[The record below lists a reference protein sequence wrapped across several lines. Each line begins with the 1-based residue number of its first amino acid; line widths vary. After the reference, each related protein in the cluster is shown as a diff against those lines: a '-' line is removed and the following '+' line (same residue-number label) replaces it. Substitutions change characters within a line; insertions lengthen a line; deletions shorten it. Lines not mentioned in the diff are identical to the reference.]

1 MWNFKKSKLNNY
13 FVECGEEFQ
22 RGYLQGL
29 QLSGTIRME
38 PFLGRALSHSE
49 LVLVRNIVL
58 GTSHSTAIVSTCIFF
73 FYHGFPSI
81 SQSFIVIALKYLTI
95 AMGKLEGV
103 ISLKLSSYFTLKNL
117 TLPLQDCLH
126 NL

>member
-13 FVECGEEFQ
+13 FIECGEEFQ

-38 PFLGRALSHSE
+38 HSLGRALSHRK

-58 GTSHSTAIVSTCIFF
+58 GTSHSTAIVSTCIFI
-73 FYHGFPSI
+73 HGFPSI
-81 SQSFIVIALKYLTI
+81 SQSVIVIALKYLTI
-95 AMGKLEGV
+95 AMGKLKGV